1 MQLVT
6 MLGQML
12 ESGKLTLSTN
22 NKEDLEV
29 TAANK
34 KIDVNLKDKEFIKSL
49 VSEVLKSNKNTST
62 IQTINQSSQRI
73 KAARNMRE
81 MLIDTAN
88 ELSQAGLT
96 VTLSYKADVV
106 ATAGAQANSGISRL
120 LTGTKALEINSL
132 SRLAELGIYIL

>member
-29 TAANK
+29 TAINK
-34 KIDVNLKDKEFIKSL
+34 KIDVNLKDKEFIKNL
-49 VSEVLKSNKNTST
+49 FAEVLKSSKNNSA
-62 IQTINQSSQRI
+62 IEAIKESPQRI
-73 KAARNMRE
+73 KDARNMRE

-88 ELSQAGLT
+88 ELKQAGLT
-96 VTLSYKADVV
+96 ITLSYKDDIV

-120 LTGTKALEINSL
+120 LTGTKALEINNFSK
-132 SRLAELGIYIL
+132 LAELGIHIL